1 MLQAHLQRWAL
12 TLVARRLQLRLRL
25 VHRPSCYSRM
35 AVLHSHSKVSLALGK
50 AAG

>member
-25 VHRPSCYSRM
+25 VHRPSCSRM